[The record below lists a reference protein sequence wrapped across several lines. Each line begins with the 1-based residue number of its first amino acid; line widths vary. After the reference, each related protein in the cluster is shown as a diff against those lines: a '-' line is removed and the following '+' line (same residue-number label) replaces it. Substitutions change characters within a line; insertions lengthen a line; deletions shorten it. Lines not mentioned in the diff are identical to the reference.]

1 MQGVVAYV
9 GKTIAK
15 NKKAY
20 HEYIISDVLE
30 CGMVLVGPEVKSV
43 RAGRVNLKDSYAVIK
58 GGEVWVHNLHISPYR
73 YATHASPDP
82 LRKRKLLLHRREIDK
97 LLGKTQERGYTLI
110 PVNMYFND
118 QGYIKIG
125 LGLAKGKDL
134 YDKRQTLKKKEADRE
149 MGRIRKEY
157 R

>member
-1 MQGVVAYV
+1 M
-9 GKTIAK
+9 GKVIAK

-20 HEYIISDVLE
+20 HEYIIKDVME
-30 CGMVLVGPEVKSV
+30 CGMVLVGPEVKSI

-58 GGEVWVHNLHISPYR
+58 DGEVWVHNLHVSPYKF
-73 YATHASPDP
+73 ATHILPDP

-97 LLGKTQERGYTLI
+97 LTGKTQERGFTLI
-110 PVNMYFND
+110 PVKIYFNE
-118 QGYIKIG
+118 QGRIKLAI
-125 LGLAKGKDL
+125 GLAKGKDL

>member
-1 MQGVVAYV
+1 V
-9 GKTIAK
+9 GKLIAK

-20 HEYIISDVLE
+20 HEYIIKDVLE
-30 CGMVLVGPEVKSV
+30 CGMVLVGPEVKSI

-58 GGEVWVHNLHISPYR
+58 DGEVWVHNLHVSPYKF
-73 YATHASPDP
+73 ATHASPDP

-97 LLGKTQERGYTLI
+97 LMGKTQERGFTLI
-110 PVNMYFND
+110 PVKMYFND
-118 QGYIKIG
+118 QGRIKIG
-125 LGLAKGKDL
+125 IGLAKGKDL

>member
-1 MQGVVAYV
+1 
-9 GKTIAK
+9 
-15 NKKAY
+15 
-20 HEYIISDVLE
+20 
-30 CGMVLVGPEVKSV
+30 MVLVGPEVKSI

-58 GGEVWVHNLHISPYR
+58 DGEVWVHNLHISPYKF
-73 YATHASPDP
+73 ATHASPDP

-97 LLGKTQERGYTLI
+97 LMGKTQERGFTLI
-110 PVNMYFND
+110 PVSMYFND
-118 QGYIKIG
+118 QGRIKLGI
-125 LGLAKGKDL
+125 GLAKGKDL

>member
-1 MQGVVAYV
+1 M

-20 HEYIISDVLE
+20 HEYIITDVLE
-30 CGMVLVGPEVKSV
+30 CGMVLVGPEVKSI

-58 GGEVWVHNLHISPYR
+58 DGEVWVHNLHISPYKF
-73 YATHASPDP
+73 AAQASPDP
-82 LRKRKLLLHRREIDK
+82 TRKRKLLLHRKEIDK
-97 LLGKTQERGYTLI
+97 LAGKTQERGFTLI
-110 PVNMYFND
+110 PVKIYFNS

-157 R
+157 K